1 MAFKKEYD
9 EIKKDYIEELR
20 KIIEKY
26 QYDEDPIKNRYEY
39 NLRLLGNLFCS
50 LSSDHEKKSLKE
62 DPRYMYYFTLE
73 EIGLNVTASYDSDE
87 EKIKS
92 LNGENYDIFK
102 INWGIYDVCKIIK
115 SLKSDRKKI
124 EQLIVFYEK
133 YGLHEDIFADII
145 ASLSSAEF
153 RIKLAKLF
161 NSSGDLIKT
170 NGSMTEDEIIQDLE
184 SGKEELAS
192 TEKRDGLLLH
202 ELEDSNKFWSDV
214 FCLDSEEQHN
224 SLGEIESASEIVA
237 KLGYYEEEREPQE
250 VITSFE
256 QLDTTILEKFK
267 QIASDI
273 AEAQMEQKEKAAEQ
287 HHENLMD
294 AYNTMEEERR
304 RLLTIAEEYNGIRSD
319 LQKRIAQLEAECLR
333 KTSEQATPDSKL
345 TERTE

>member
-26 QYDEDPIKNRYEY
+26 QYVEEPIENRYEKD
-39 NLRLLGNLFCS
+39 LRLLGNLFCS

-62 DPRYMYYFTLE
+62 DQRYTYYFTLE
-73 EIGLNVTASYDSDE
+73 EIGPNVTASYDLDE

-92 LNGENYDIFK
+92 LNEES
-102 INWGIYDVCKIIK
+102 WGIYDICKIIK

-133 YGLHEDIFADII
+133 YGLHEDIFAEII
-145 ASLSSAEF
+145 SSLLSAEF

-161 NSSGDLIKT
+161 DFSGDLIKT
-170 NGSMTEDEIIQDLE
+170 NGLMTEDEIIQDFE

-192 TEKRDGLLLH
+192 TEERDGLLLH
-202 ELEDSNKFWSDV
+202 ELEDSNKFWRDV
-214 FCLDSEEQHN
+214 FCLDSEVQHN

-237 KLGYYEEEREPQE
+237 KLGYYEEEREPQD

-256 QLDTTILEKFK
+256 QLDTTIIEKFE

-287 HHENLMD
+287 YHENLMD
-294 AYNTMEEERR
+294 ANNTMEENRR
-304 RLLTIAEEYNGIRSD
+304 KLLTIAEEYKGIRRD
-319 LQKRIAQLEAECLR
+319 LQERIAQLEAEYLGE
-333 KTSEQATPDSKL
+333 TSGHATSDSNI
-345 TERTE
+345 TERT